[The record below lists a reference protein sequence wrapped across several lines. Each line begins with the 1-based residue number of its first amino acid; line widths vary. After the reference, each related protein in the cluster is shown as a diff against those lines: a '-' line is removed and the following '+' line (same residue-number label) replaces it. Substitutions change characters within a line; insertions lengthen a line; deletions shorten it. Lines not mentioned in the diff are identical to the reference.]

1 MASALDKLTALR
13 GGGTAKDKLARIR
26 ATLLEQQGIDA
37 EEVKRRAAADEPIVQ
52 TGLRPATGAQEI
64 GADVAAGVTG
74 LAGGV
79 MGLGGL
85 AVDAAKDWATGGL
98 LGRLA
103 RGEGAK
109 PDLAATEM
117 AGRATDKVR
126 TATRGAFGIDENVAT
141 QGDEAITEFLGDV
154 VAPGPEI
161 IGALRKLKAL
171 RAAKGGKPITESADA
186 AARATL
192 HQPVQTDMVETV
204 GDVTPPGG
212 SVMGVENP
220 KISLR
225 QSEEAWRDMTPEQK
239 AKSLEAIRFN
249 DGPKPTVKVPED
261 VTLPNEVNDLKPHQ
275 AHLMA
280 QKIAAENG
288 WNIPQGS
295 GIKAQ
300 KPLKA
305 QAPQMIPRAPEPEQ
319 IPDFGPSATTS
330 GKALWEMTPDE
341 LARELD
347 IAKARESDIDVA
359 IFGEEGA
366 KKYNRLQRTAN
377 SSFDRARADAA
388 SAEIKKMEAALTE
401 SQRNRLFGIGDTA
414 ATADEIEAF
423 RKGLDSLDYSSPQ
436 SLGDSLKWALTKI
449 EEKPLE
455 EMSEASRVAVAQL
468 RHAHEI
474 AVANGWDP
482 QAVIGAAVRGSAARF
497 DPSEV
502 PFMLRRFMRGEGATP
517 PARHAITGSAEW
529 QADNVT
535 PVRPTDQEDAF
546 AAMHDDVDAGV
557 PTSQAI
563 GTYYEKADKSLGLD
577 RADPSID
584 TRVFNGKDWNA
595 ATPDEIEGEIARL
608 MTLEQR
614 ALKESDNMPTPEIE
628 QLNRQMDALTDIAN
642 RRGAA
647 ADNVASMGDETAPQ
661 IEAGVEAWDAI
672 EVHGDGALKDLRP
685 DAPAGDGD
693 WWYLASF
700 NDGREFRYRI
710 GADGMTVLAVDE
722 GAGVVPL
729 SVEGVVSDVSRGF
742 GPHADPERFAIGGR
756 AGAQQGQSEVDQFI
770 DDLPEVQGER
780 GLAEP
785 MSDAESIE
793 IFGAPREATHP
804 PGKPPGGD
812 SGFHSRDWASR
823 QLSGGGDGPPTT
835 VPPGSRGPGDLP
847 PAKKEKVL
855 ETPET
860 LWQATKNRMVTEGLT
875 ALRKSGPVGAEIADK
890 LSRAQ
895 RRFAQ
900 MAVEPI
906 EALRPVRHLS
916 KQQQQQF
923 VDLLDGKVTADQV
936 TPNVR
941 TLAAAHRR
949 FLDQFGAAAEEHGLM
964 IQLADGTW
972 VPFQRRPDY
981 FPHLKKDDPDGSVFV
996 GSDELPTGARVGS
1009 LEHAREGE
1017 MDFLRDPV
1025 QALAAYYSGAARK
1038 IAEIEQFGS
1047 EMTKVVD
1054 QYVRAASKGGEKSE
1068 FIRDALH
1075 RSLGGGPRPLHAVQ
1089 GVVGDAM
1096 NVQVFTKLMTA
1107 VIGNATQTVYTFT
1120 KAGAKNTAGAIF
1132 DFVRGTIG
1140 DREVLAEAIRSGA
1153 PIEGMIND
1161 LLAGKQGRWSALLA
1175 RGTLRATGFTGV
1187 EHANRII
1194 AAGAGIRTA
1203 EDLARVASGK
1213 AILPWFGTEK
1223 AKARA
1228 LTELE
1233 KMGIDTAK
1241 FQKTG
1246 KLSEQD
1252 RLNAGFWMSHRT
1264 QFGTRPEDMPFGW
1277 SASPQARLMTQFKGF
1292 SFKAAK
1298 FLKDEVVTP
1307 ALKGNPTPLLRF
1319 AAGAGVLGGLSE
1331 TARDILFDRNDW
1343 KEYRDGAITDREYL
1357 KRKVIDG
1364 IVAVSMANTVA
1375 SIYKAGEYGV
1385 RGLEDWLIGPTLSD
1399 MRRQTDVVEKMKV
1412 FPAIKE
1418 SVATRSVEPIAS
1430 VGQAAVEDVMHG
1442 EGPITR
1448 DINKTVP
1455 ATRALTNRELSP
1467 VELTRILQE
1476 RQ

>member
-1 MASALDKLTALR
+1 MPSALDKLKAIR
-13 GGGTAKDKLARIR
+13 GTAQEKLARIR
-26 ATLLEQQGIDA
+26 GEEPPTRLLDEQGIDA
-37 EEVKRRAAADEPIVQ
+37 AEVRRRAAADEPIVQ

-74 LAGGV
+74 VAGGM

-85 AVDAAKDWATGGL
+85 AVDAARDWATGGL
-98 LGRLA
+98 LGRLV

-126 TATRGAFGIDENVAT
+126 SATRGVFGIDENVAT
-141 QGDEAITEFLGDV
+141 EGDEAITEFLGDV
-154 VAPGPEI
+154 VAPGPEVV
-161 IGALRKLKAL
+161 GALRKLKAL
-171 RAAKGGKPITESADA
+171 RAAKGGKVITEGADA

-192 HQPVQTDMVETV
+192 HQPAQAEIV
-204 GDVTPPGG
+204 GDVTPPSGA
-212 SVMGVENP
+212 VAGVEQPNL
-220 KISLR
+220 SLR
-225 QSEEAWRDMTPEQK
+225 QSEEAWRDLTPEQK
-239 AKSLEAIRFN
+239 QQSLEAIRFN
-249 DGPKPTVKVPED
+249 EKPVVKVPED

-280 QKIAAENG
+280 QRIAAENG

-305 QAPQMIPRAPEPEQ
+305 WQV
-319 IPDFGPSATTS
+319 DNT
-330 GKALWEMTPDE
+330 
-341 LARELD
+341 
-347 IAKARESDIDVA
+347 
-359 IFGEEGA
+359 
-366 KKYNRLQRTAN
+366 
-377 SSFDRARADAA
+377 
-388 SAEIKKMEAALTE
+388 
-401 SQRNRLFGIGDTA
+401 
-414 ATADEIEAF
+414 
-423 RKGLDSLDYSSPQ
+423 
-436 SLGDSLKWALTKI
+436 
-449 EEKPLE
+449 
-455 EMSEASRVAVAQL
+455 
-468 RHAHEI
+468 
-474 AVANGWDP
+474 
-482 QAVIGAAVRGSAARF
+482 
-497 DPSEV
+497 V
-502 PFMLRRFMRGEGATP
+502 PM
-517 PARHAITGSAEW
+517 
-529 QADNVT
+529 
-535 PVRPTDQEDAF
+535 RPTDQEDAF
-546 AAMHDDVDAGV
+546 AAMHDAVDSGT
-557 PTSQAI
+557 PTSEAI
-563 GTYYEKADKSLGLD
+563 GRYYDEADRALGLD
-577 RADPSID
+577 RTDPSID
-584 TRVFNGKDWNA
+584 TRVFTGKDWNN
-595 ATPDEIEGEIARL
+595 ATPEEIEGEIARL

-614 ALKESDNMPTPEIE
+614 ALKASDNMPTPEIE

-642 RRGAA
+642 RNRSDMPSQGGDVVPFRAPA
-647 ADNVASMGDETAPQ
+647 ADD
-661 IEAGVEAWDAI
+661 
-672 EVHGDGALKDLRP
+672 
-685 DAPAGDGD
+685 
-693 WWYLASF
+693 
-700 NDGREFRYRI
+700 
-710 GADGMTVLAVDE
+710 VDR
-722 GAGVVPL
+722 L
-729 SVEGVVSDVSRGF
+729 M
-742 GPHADPERFAIGGR
+742 
-756 AGAQQGQSEVDQFI
+756 
-770 DDLPEVQGER
+770 DDIPEVQGER

-785 MSDAESIE
+785 LSDEESIQ
-793 IFGAPREATHP
+793 IFGAPKEPAAPP

-823 QLSGGGDGPPTT
+823 ELGGGTPPPTT
-835 VPPGSRGPGDLP
+835 APPGSRGPGDLP
-847 PAKKEKVL
+847 PAKPERVL

-860 LWQATKNRMVTEGLT
+860 LWQVVKNRYVTEGLT

-890 LSRAQ
+890 LFKAT

-906 EALRPVRHLS
+906 EALRAVRSLS
-916 KQQQQQF
+916 KQQKEQF
-923 VDLLDGKVTADQV
+923 VDLLDGKITADQV

-949 FLDQFGAAAEEHGLM
+949 FLDQFGEAAEQHGLM
-964 IQLADGTW
+964 IQISDGTW
-972 VPFQRRPDY
+972 VPFKRRPDY
-981 FPHLKKDDPDGSVFV
+981 FPHLKKDDPDGSVFA

-1009 LEHAREGE
+1009 LEHAREGD

-1038 IAEIEQFGS
+1038 IAEVEQFGS
-1047 EMTKVVD
+1047 EMTKAVD
-1054 QYVRAASKGGEKSE
+1054 RYVRAASKGGEKSE
-1068 FIRDALH
+1068 FIRDALQQ
-1075 RSLGGGPRPLHAVQ
+1075 SLGGGPRPLHAVQ
-1089 GVVGDAM
+1089 GAVGDAM
-1096 NVQVFTKLMTA
+1096 NVQVVTKLMTA
-1107 VIGNATQTVYTFT
+1107 VIGNATQTVYTYT
-1120 KAGAKNTAGAIF
+1120 KAGLPNTAGAIF
-1132 DFVRGTIG
+1132 DFVRGTLG
-1140 DREVLAEAIRSGA
+1140 DREVLSEAIRSGA

-1228 LTELE
+1228 LGELE

-1277 SASPQARLMTQFKGF
+1277 SASPQARLVTQFKGF

-1298 FLKDEVVTP
+1298 AIKDEVVTP
-1307 ALKGNPTPLLRF
+1307 ALKGNPGPLLRF

-1331 TARDILFDRNDW
+1331 TARDILFNKDDW

-1357 KRKVIDG
+1357 KRKVING
-1364 IVAVSMANTVA
+1364 ILAVSMANTVA

-1399 MRRQTDVVEKMKV
+1399 MRRQADVVEKMQV

-1418 SVATRSVEPIAS
+1418 SIQTRSTGPIAS
-1430 VGQAAVEDVMHG
+1430 VGEAAVEDVMHG

-1455 ATRALTNRELSP
+1455 ATRALTNRGLSP
-1467 VELTRILQE
+1467 AELTRVLQE